1 MTKIYIAAYK
11 EFNDY
16 ATLKKICDFFLQN
29 LNKNDILFYVS
40 NGELGDKTCMKY
52 VRNNGYN
59 YIDWLPQKKGKNRA
73 EEKLKYIIDSDH
85 AILITNGN
93 SKGIEI
99 AIRYSC
105 KYINKFVVVRTQC
118 NDLQIYKNM
127 ELYRNKNI
135 NELH

>member
-1 MTKIYIAAYK
+1 MVITILIG
-11 EFNDY
+11 FH
-16 ATLKKICDFFLQN
+16 KK
-29 LNKNDILFYVS
+29 KS
-40 NGELGDKTCMKY
+40 
-52 VRNNGYN
+52 
-59 YIDWLPQKKGKNRA
+59 KNRA

-93 SKGIEI
+93 SKRIEI

>member
-1 MTKIYIAAYK
+1 MTKIYIAAHK

-29 LNKNDILFYVS
+29 LNKNDVLFYVS
-40 NGELGDKTCMKY
+40 NGEL
-52 VRNNGYN
+52 N

>member
-59 YIDWLPQKKGKNRA
+59 YIDWLPQKKR
-73 EEKLKYIIDSDH
+73 
-85 AILITNGN
+85 
-93 SKGIEI
+93 
-99 AIRYSC
+99 
-105 KYINKFVVVRTQC
+105 
-118 NDLQIYKNM
+118 
-127 ELYRNKNI
+127 
-135 NELH
+135 